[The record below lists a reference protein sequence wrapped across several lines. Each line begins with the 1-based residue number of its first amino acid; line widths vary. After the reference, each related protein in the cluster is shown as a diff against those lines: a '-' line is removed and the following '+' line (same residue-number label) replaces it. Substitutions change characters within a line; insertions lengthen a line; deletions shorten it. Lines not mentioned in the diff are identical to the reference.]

1 MSKDRE
7 PVRILAHES
16 VAEGINERLQAAMS
30 RRKFL
35 SAIGATAAAAA
46 LASCGDK
53 VYNYYGSTGPT
64 ASTLVERRLNLYSWA
79 DYTDPEL
86 LAAWG
91 DTTVAIFNSTEDLIA
106 KLTAAN
112 GKSGFD
118 IVVPTGMFIPE
129 MVRRELLEQLDLTK
143 IPNFNQLDVQYTDQP
158 WDRKNTY
165 SVCKAWGTVG
175 WLYDSTV
182 VTKPITTWKEFVEA
196 AKGEASGKTS
206 IIDAPINSTGL
217 YFWANEI
224 EWDLDNEEAMA
235 ACKNFLLNELAPHL
249 SGLDSAPQGVI
260 LDTPYALSQTFN
272 GDARRAM
279 LALQEAG
286 QDVSKWKWG
295 VGAPTTELWMDT
307 YCIVKG
313 ARHKEAAYDY
323 INFMLD
329 PLNSA
334 REAMFIGS
342 HTGSASLEAMLP
354 SELPFK
360 EFMSFTPEEIA
371 RMVPG
376 KYSEGLDTA
385 IAIHEELRKKASA
398 GTPVKG

>member
-1 MSKDRE
+1 MSNDRE

-16 VAEGINERLQAAMS
+16 VAEGITERLEAAMS

-35 SAIGATAAAAA
+35 GAIGAAAAAAA

-53 VYNYYGSTGPT
+53 VYNYYGGASPT

-91 DTTVAIFNSTEDLIA
+91 DTTVAIYNSSEDLIK

-118 IVVPTGMFIPE
+118 VVVPTGMFIPE
-129 MVRRELLEQLDLTK
+129 MVRRGLLEQLDLTK
-143 IPNFNQLDVQYTDQP
+143 IPNFNQLDLQYTDQA

-165 SVCKAWGTVG
+165 SVCKAWGSVG

-182 VTKPITTWKEFVEA
+182 VTKPIATWNDFIEA

-206 IIDAPINSTGL
+206 LLDAPIDTTGL
-217 YFWANEI
+217 YFWANDI
-224 EWDLDNEEAMA
+224 EWDNDNAEAMA
-235 ACKNFLLNELAPHL
+235 ACKSLLLNDLAPHL
-249 SGLDSAPQGVI
+249 AGLDSAPQGVI
-260 LDTPYALSQTFN
+260 ADTPYALSQVFT
-272 GDARRAM
+272 GDARRCL
-279 LALQEAG
+279 LALKEAG
-286 QDVSKWKWG
+286 QDVSKWKFG
-295 VGAPTTELWMDT
+295 VGAPKTELWMDN
-307 YCIVKG
+307 YCIVKD

-329 PLNSA
+329 PLNAA
-334 REAMFIGS
+334 RDAMFIGAN
-342 HTGSASLEAMLP
+342 TGTASLREMIP
-354 SELPFK
+354 SELPFQ
-360 EFMSFTPEEIA
+360 EFLFFSPEELA
-371 RMVPG
+371 RMIPG
-376 KYSEGLDTA
+376 KYSQGLDEA
-385 IAIHEELRKKASA
+385 VAIHTELSKKTSA

>member
-16 VAEGINERLQAAMS
+16 VAEGITERLQAAMS

-35 SAIGATAAAAA
+35 GAIGATAAAAA

-53 VYNYYGSTGPT
+53 VYNYYGSADPT
-64 ASTLVERRLNLYSWA
+64 ASTLVERRMNLYSWA

-91 DTTVAIFNSTEDLIA
+91 DTTVAIFNSSEDLIA

-129 MVRRELLEQLDLTK
+129 MVRRELLEQLDLSK
-143 IPNFNQLDVQYTDQP
+143 IPNFNQLDAQYTDQP

-182 VTKPITTWKEFVEA
+182 VTKPITTWNEFIEA

-206 IIDAPINSTGL
+206 LLDAPIDSTGL
-217 YFWANEI
+217 YFWANDI
-224 EWDLDNEEAMA
+224 EWDNDNEEAMA
-235 ACKNFLLNELAPHL
+235 ASKNFLLNELAPHL
-249 SGLDSAPQGVI
+249 GGLDSAPQSVI
-260 LDTPYALSQTFN
+260 LDTPYALSQVFN
-272 GDARRAM
+272 GDARRCL
-279 LALQEAG
+279 LALKEAG

-295 VGAPTTELWMDT
+295 VGAPKTEGWMDN
-307 YCIVKG
+307 YCIVKD

-334 REAMFIGS
+334 RDAMFIGS
-342 HTGSASLEAMLP
+342 HTGSASLEVMLP
-354 SELPFK
+354 SELPYK
-360 EFMSFTPEEIA
+360 EFMFFTPEELG

-376 KYSEGLDTA
+376 KYSKGLDAA
-385 IAIHEELRKKASA
+385 IAIHTELRKKTSA

>member
-7 PVRILAHES
+7 PIRILAHES

-206 IIDAPINSTGL
+206 II
-217 YFWANEI
+217 
-224 EWDLDNEEAMA
+224 
-235 ACKNFLLNELAPHL
+235 
-249 SGLDSAPQGVI
+249 
-260 LDTPYALSQTFN
+260 
-272 GDARRAM
+272 
-279 LALQEAG
+279 
-286 QDVSKWKWG
+286 
-295 VGAPTTELWMDT
+295 
-307 YCIVKG
+307 
-313 ARHKEAAYDY
+313 
-323 INFMLD
+323 
-329 PLNSA
+329 
-334 REAMFIGS
+334 
-342 HTGSASLEAMLP
+342 
-354 SELPFK
+354 
-360 EFMSFTPEEIA
+360 
-371 RMVPG
+371 
-376 KYSEGLDTA
+376 
-385 IAIHEELRKKASA
+385 
-398 GTPVKG
+398 